1 MDAEATTTTTQ
12 YSMSN
17 TTSSEKIE
25 IANKAEG
32 KAYFAYLLY
41 RETKF
46 KATKPFT
53 SEEERLANRKAI
65 YETFAAY
72 EVALKES
79 LDAGW
84 ECFQNT

>member
-1 MDAEATTTTTQ
+1 
-12 YSMSN
+12 MSN
-17 TTSSEKIE
+17 TITKEKIE
-25 IANKAEG
+25 TANQAEG
-32 KAYFAYLLY
+32 KAYSAYLLY

-65 YETFAAY
+65 YTAFAAY